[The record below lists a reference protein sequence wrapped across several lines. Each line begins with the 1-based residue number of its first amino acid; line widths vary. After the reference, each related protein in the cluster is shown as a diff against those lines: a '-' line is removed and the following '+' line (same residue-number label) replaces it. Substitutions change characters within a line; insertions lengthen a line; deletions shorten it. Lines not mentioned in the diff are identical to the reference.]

1 MIMDKKV
8 NRRNFISCSLAT
20 GVAAGFL
27 SLEEK
32 NLLAAA
38 QTKNAKNTQ
47 KQKVTNKLPAGKL
60 GNLTVSKII
69 CGGNLIGGYAHS
81 RDLMYVSSLLKHY
94 FTDEKIFETLELCE
108 ENGVNALVAMPEENG
123 VLNRYWKER
132 GGQMQLIAQCTP
144 TEDDLYTNAKKSI
157 DNGASAIVL
166 IGNMGDQWTF
176 EGKVDLI
183 GKLVDFVKQNGI
195 TVGVGA
201 HNIKVPIAC
210 EKAGI
215 NTDFYLKTLHSNNYW
230 SRRRPGQEK
239 NVIDNYTIDNYW
251 DKDPQKTIE
260 IMSKI
265 KKPWI
270 AYKVLAAGAIP
281 PMEGFKYAFENGA
294 DFICAG
300 MFDFQ
305 VIEDVII
312 AKQTLSKIKERK
324 RPWRA

>member
-1 MIMDKKV
+1 MGKQV
-8 NRRNFISCSLAT
+8 NRRDFISCSLAT

-27 SLEEK
+27 SIEEQ
-32 NLLAAA
+32 NLLAAVK
-38 QTKNAKNTQ
+38 TGNSK
-47 KQKVTNKLPAGKL
+47 KQGVTGKLPTGKL

-94 FTDEKIFETLELCE
+94 FTPEKIFETLELCE
-108 ENGVNALVAMPEENG
+108 ENGVNALIAMPEENG

-132 GGQMQLIAQCTP
+132 GGQIQLIAQCVP
-144 TEDDLYTNAKKSI
+144 TDDDITTNAKKSI
-157 DNGASAIVL
+157 DGGASAIVL
-166 IGNMGDQWTF
+166 IGNMGDEWTRK
-176 EGKVDLI
+176 GRVDLI
-183 GKLVDFVKQNGI
+183 GKLVDFVKQNGVTCGI
-195 TVGVGA
+195 GA
-201 HNIKVPIAC
+201 HNINVPIEC

-215 NTDFYLKTLHSNNYW
+215 DLDFYLKTVHSNDYW
-230 SRRRPGQEK
+230 SKRRPDQDTD
-239 NVIDNYTIDNYW
+239 VIDNYKIDNYW

-260 IMSKI
+260 VMSKI
-265 KKPWI
+265 EKPWI

-281 PMEGFKYAFENGA
+281 PMEGFKFAFENGA

-305 VIEDVII
+305 VIEDIII
-312 AKQTLSKIKERK
+312 AKQTLDNIKDRK

>member
-1 MIMDKKV
+1 MGKQV
-8 NRRNFISCSLAT
+8 NRRNFISCSIAT

-32 NLLAAA
+32 NLLAAVK
-38 QTKNAKNTQ
+38 TGSAKDKSQ
-47 KQKVTNKLPAGKL
+47 KEKVTGKLPTGKL
-60 GNLTVSKII
+60 GKLNVSKII

-94 FTDEKIFETLELCE
+94 FTPEKIFDTLELCE
-108 ENGVNALVAMPEENG
+108 ENGVNAIIAMPEENG
-123 VLNRYWKER
+123 VLNRYWTER
-132 GGQMQLIAQCTP
+132 GGEIQLIAQCVP
-144 TEDDLYTNAKKSI
+144 TKEDLTTNAKKSI
-157 DNGASAIVL
+157 DGGASAIVL
-166 IGNMGDQWTF
+166 IGNVGDEWTRD
-176 EGKVDLI
+176 GRVDLI
-183 GKLVDFVKQNGI
+183 GKLVDFVKQNGVTI
-195 TVGVGA
+195 GIGA
-201 HNIKVPIAC
+201 HNIRVPIEC

-215 NTDFYLKTLHSNNYW
+215 NTDFYLKTIHSNEYW
-230 SRRRPGQEK
+230 SKRRPGQEK
-239 NVIDNYTIDNYW
+239 DVVDNYKIDNYW

-260 IMSKI
+260 VMSKI
-265 KKPWI
+265 EKPWI

-281 PMEGFKYAFENGA
+281 PKEGFKYAFENGA

-312 AKQTLSKIKERK
+312 AKQTLDSTKDRK